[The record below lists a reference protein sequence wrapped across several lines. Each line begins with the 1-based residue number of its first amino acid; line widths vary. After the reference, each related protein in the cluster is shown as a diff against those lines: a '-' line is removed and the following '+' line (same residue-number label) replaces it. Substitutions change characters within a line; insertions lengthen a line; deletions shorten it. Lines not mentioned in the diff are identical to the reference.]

1 MVKLKKSPRKETWRM
16 HSRELSKQTLLD
28 RTKRAGA
35 VMNMSPS
42 GGDVFFMTLSS
53 PFWNAFPFLP

>member
-42 GGDVFFMTLSS
+42 GGLIAHALLIHD
-53 PFWNAFPFLP
+53 